1 MEDGAPR
8 QPLYI
13 KGTESTVVQFARCC
27 RPIPGDSI
35 IAYVSVGRGIVV
47 HAQDCKNAQ
56 EFVDKPEKWIDIQW
70 EAEVDGNFPV
80 EIKMMVKNQRG
91 ILATVAAAVAEKQA
105 NIENVKMDERD
116 GIHSALSFLISVKNR
131 KHLANVIRHVRRL
144 KLVYRISRVR
154 R

>member
-1 MEDGAPR
+1 
-8 QPLYI
+8 PLYI
-13 KGTESTVVQFARCC
+13 KGTESTVVQFAKCC
-27 RPIPGDSI
+27 RPIPGDPI
-35 IAYVSVGRGIVV
+35 LAFVSAGRGIVI
-47 HAQDCKNAQ
+47 HIHDCKNA
-56 EFVDKPEKWIDIQW
+56 EAFSNKPEKWIDIQW
-70 EAEVDGNFPV
+70 ESKVEGNFPV

-105 NIENVKMDERD
+105 NIESVDMDERD
-116 GIHSALSFLISVKNR
+116 GIHSALSFVISVTDR